1 MIKDVFTS
9 IGAAAQ
15 KLFTNFGAVLI
26 AFLCYASLL
35 LAVYLFV
42 AVVGQATQLQVVLS
56 LIVLP
61 LTAAIFF
68 FLLQVIGLSYVRI
81 GVGAG
86 YLLKRAL
93 MDFWKLLIVSLPL
106 LVVAI
111 GLWWLFGYLD
121 KRFVAD
127 VEKPK
132 RWAEL
137 SLMAGRWL
145 LLYLAL
151 PLLAIH
157 CWMAAIRQGLGT
169 AFKGI
174 IRSIAA
180 AFSPRS
186 VLIYVLVLVVCGA
199 LAWFSAFTETHVS
212 SKWGEVWLV
221 GARFAFSLL
230 MVFVGWLL
238 TLGAMAEMTTRRALD
253 ESMSELN
260 V

>member
-26 AFLCYASLL
+26 AFLCYAALL
-35 LAVYLFV
+35 LAAYLFV

-56 LIVLP
+56 LVILP
-61 LTAAIFF
+61 LAALISF

-93 MDFWKLLIVSLPL
+93 KDFWKLLIVSLPL
-106 LVVAI
+106 IVVAVA
-111 GLWWLFGYLD
+111 LWWLFGYLD
-121 KRFVAD
+121 KKFVAD

-132 RWAEL
+132 RWLEM
-137 SLMAGRWL
+137 SLMVGRWL

-157 CWMAAIRQGLGT
+157 CWMAAIRQGLGA
-169 AFKGI
+169 AFKGVG
-174 IRSIAA
+174 RSIAA

-186 VLIYVLVLVVCGA
+186 VLIYVVVLAVCGA

-212 SKWGEVWLV
+212 SKWGEVWLA
-221 GARFAFSLL
+221 GSRFAFSLL
-230 MVFVGWLL
+230 MIFVGWLL
-238 TLGAMAEMTTRRALD
+238 TLGAMAEMTTRRA
-253 ESMSELN
+253 MSE
-260 V
+260 VEI

>member
-1 MIKDVFTS
+1 MLKDVFSS

-26 AFLCYASLL
+26 AFLCYAALW
-35 LAVYLFV
+35 LAGYLFV
-42 AVVGQATQLQVVLS
+42 AVIGQATQVQVVLS

-61 LTAAIFF
+61 FAAVIFF

-93 MDFWKLLIVSLPL
+93 MDFWKLLVVSLPL
-106 LVVAI
+106 IALAAA
-111 GLWWLFGYLD
+111 LWWLFGYLD
-121 KRFVAD
+121 KKFVTD

-132 RWAEL
+132 RWIEL
-137 SLMAGRWL
+137 ALLAGRWL

-157 CWMAAIRQGLGT
+157 CWMAAIREGLGG
-169 AFKGI
+169 AF
-174 IRSIAA
+174 RSFGRSTAA

-186 VLIYVLVLVVCGA
+186 VLIYVLVLLVCGVV
-199 LAWFSAFTETHVS
+199 AWFVAFTETHVKS
-212 SKWGEVWLV
+212 DWGELWLA
-221 GARFAFSLL
+221 GARFAFALL
-230 MVFVGWLL
+230 MIFIGWLL
-238 TLGAMAEMTTRRALD
+238 TLGAMAEMTARRALH
-253 ESMSELN
+253 ESLSELK